1 VKASRSKLIQVKL
14 SLAAVAVLALAACGS
29 SEEAPA
35 DAAGAESSPP
45 ASATGTHAGH
55 SSGGGA
61 EVEMR
66 LIQFR
71 PKELE
76 VEAGQE
82 VTWTQKDAGF
92 HTVTSGTVEQ
102 AGGGVTGKPDEKFRS
117 ERLATDETFKFTFA
131 EAGTFAYFCEIHPA
145 TMTGEVRVGA

>member
-1 VKASRSKLIQVKL
+1 VTAAQSKLSRVKL
-14 SLAAVAVLALAACGS
+14 SLAVVTVLSLAACGS
-29 SEEAPA
+29 SDGASTTEKR
-35 DAAGAESSPP
+35 AESSP
-45 ASATGTHAGH
+45 ASATSTHADH
-55 SSGGGA
+55 SSASGTA
-61 EVEMR
+61 VEMR

-71 PKELE
+71 PKQLDIK
-76 VEAGQE
+76 AGQE

-102 AGGGVTGKPDEKFRS
+102 TGGGVTGKPDEKFRS
-117 ERLATDETFKFTFA
+117 ERLATDETFKFTFD

>member
-1 VKASRSKLIQVKL
+1 MKASRSKFYRVKL
-14 SLAAVAVLALAACGS
+14 GLAVTAVLMLAACGS

-35 DAAGAESSPP
+35 AAEGARSSPS
-45 ASATGTHAGH
+45 AEATGTHAGH
-55 SSGGGA
+55 STGA
-61 EVEMR
+61 GSAVEMR

-71 PKELE
+71 PGQLE
-76 VEAGQE
+76 VKAGQE

-102 AGGGVTGKPDEKFRS
+102 TAGGVTGKPDDNFRS
-117 ERLATDETFKFTFA
+117 ERLATDETFKFTFD
-131 EAGTFAYFCEIHPA
+131 EAGTFPYFCEIHPA

>member
-1 VKASRSKLIQVKL
+1 MKASRSKFHRIKL
-14 SLAAVAVLALAACGS
+14 SLAVTAVLMLAACGS

-35 DAAGAESSPP
+35 AGTSPSAEASS
-45 ASATGTHAGH
+45 THAGH

-71 PKELE
+71 PKQLE
-76 VEAGQE
+76 VKAGQE

-102 AGGGVTGKPDEKFRS
+102 TAGGVTGKPDDKFRS
-117 ERLATDETFKFTFA
+117 ERLGTDETFKFTFD
-131 EAGTFAYFCEIHPA
+131 EAGTFTYFCEIHPA